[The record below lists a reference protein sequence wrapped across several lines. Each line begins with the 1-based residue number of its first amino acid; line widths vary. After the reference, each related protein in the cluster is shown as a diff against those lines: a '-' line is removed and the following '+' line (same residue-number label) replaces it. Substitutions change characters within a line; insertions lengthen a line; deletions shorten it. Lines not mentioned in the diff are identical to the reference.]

1 MPGEGISGLTPEV
14 TGGKELKTTVAGV
27 AAGDMSIQGG
37 GGAKELAEVNARK
50 QLQTNTE
57 NVVATHTFKAVE
69 NFETAAPNGYEQLT
83 IAITGTYT
91 GATIRIAV
99 KVGNHYFGL
108 TLVSIESAGNTTPT
122 GTLITA
128 SANNFVG
135 VASLPAGVEQ
145 VLVECTA
152 LATGEAVCNVFF
164 GNEPMSWPALGRTQ
178 GPTPVAQE
186 PAGIAPLLAG
196 GVDGGTLMRRLR
208 TDATGVLYVQP
219 FNPEKWWFEKVTVG
233 AAASAKESKTKA
245 GTAGWIFV
253 ITQITLACINAA
265 TVAEYPHITL
275 TVKEETSGFVL
286 AQYTISSN
294 QLTKGNVGTL
304 ALAANPIS
312 MASVEGKALEI
323 ELAKGT
329 VAEGEGQVYI
339 AGYMQRNK

>member
-37 GGAKELAEVNARK
+37 GGAKELAEVNAHK

-57 NVVATHTFKAVE
+57 TIVATHTFKGVE
-69 NFETAAPNGYEQLT
+69 NFSTEAPSGYELIT
-83 IAITGTYT
+83 IMVTGTYT
-91 GATIRIAV
+91 GVTLKIQGMRSGHSFEI
-99 KVGNHYFGL
+99 K
-108 TLVSIESAGNTTPT
+108 LVSALSSGTASPT
-122 GTLITA
+122 GAILTA
-128 SANNFVG
+128 SAANVIFSG
-135 VASLPAGVEQ
+135 PLPAGFENIVI
-145 VLVECTA
+145 ECTA
-152 LATGEAVCNVFF
+152 LATGEAVVAVCF
-164 GNEPMSWPALGRTQ
+164 GNEPYLPPALTNVS
-178 GPTPVAQE
+178 GPTAVAQE

-196 GVDGGTLMRRLR
+196 GVDGSTLMRRLR

-219 FNPEKWWFEKVTVG
+219 FNPEKWWFEKVAVG

-245 GTAGWIFV
+245 GTAGWIFI

-265 TVAEYPHITL
+265 TVTEYPHITL

-304 ALAANPIS
+304 ALAANPIA

-323 ELAKGT
+323 EIAKGT